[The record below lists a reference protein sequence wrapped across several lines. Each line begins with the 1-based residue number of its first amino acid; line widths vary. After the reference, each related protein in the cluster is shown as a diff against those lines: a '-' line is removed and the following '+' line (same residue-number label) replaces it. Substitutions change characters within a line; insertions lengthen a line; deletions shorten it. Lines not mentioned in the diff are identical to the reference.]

1 MEFGAKSR
9 KVSIKLLVAV
19 VTVLLH
25 SQQRDKEKGLDLWV
39 LNETVVLVRIA
50 LFWDTLNLCPSRPIR
65 DSIASSTDV

>member
-1 MEFGAKSR
+1 MEFGAKSK

-19 VTVLLH
+19 VTVFLH

-50 LFWDTLNLCPSRPIR
+50 LFWDTLNLCPSPPIR